1 MNTFSIAFTLFLLM
15 DAIGNVPLFIAL
27 LKDFDPKQQRKI
39 IVRELLI
46 ALGII
51 ILFAVLGEIFL
62 LFLRIEQYTISI
74 TGGIILF
81 LIALKMIFPT
91 AISQNEIQATPTEPF
106 IVPLATPFIA
116 GPAVIASVMLYAKSE
131 PFIVTLTAI
140 FIAWIF
146 TTLILMGSS
155 HLLKF
160 LGHKGLIAGER
171 LMGLILTLLAVQMF
185 LEGISSYVTS
195 SSYTSSPF

>member
-116 GPAVIASVMLYAKSE
+116 GPAVIAAVMLYAKSE